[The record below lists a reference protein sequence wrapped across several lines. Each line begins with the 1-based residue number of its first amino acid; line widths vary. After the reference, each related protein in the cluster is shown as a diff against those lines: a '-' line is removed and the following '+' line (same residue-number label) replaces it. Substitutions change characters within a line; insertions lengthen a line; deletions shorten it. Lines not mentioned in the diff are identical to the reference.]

1 MFWCKQFTTI
11 NALFYVIVYQSG
23 ESSVQTERKPGN
35 DDQGGC
41 FNRNHWYVTEHAKL
55 QQSKVFLP

>member
-55 QQSKVFLP
+55 Q